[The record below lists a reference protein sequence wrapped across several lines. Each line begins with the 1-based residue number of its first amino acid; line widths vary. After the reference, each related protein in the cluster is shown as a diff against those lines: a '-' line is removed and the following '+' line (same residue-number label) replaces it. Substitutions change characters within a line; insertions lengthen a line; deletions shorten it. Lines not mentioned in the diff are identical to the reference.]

1 MRKFSLSVGEPWDF
15 EGPDGQNNIELELL
29 GEVDGPNV
37 ENWATS
43 YLLLKVIRPFSF
55 NGEAVECLVAAPRYE
70 GESLRSVFQNGGTVG
85 VGRVDHLNR
94 LVGPVALDGR
104 YRADPIQY
112 LGHELSQLT
121 AL

>member
-15 EGPDGQNNIELELL
+15 EGPDGQNKVELELL
-29 GEVDGPNV
+29 GEVDGPIA

-85 VGRVDHLNR
+85 VGRVLPGRSIHPGQKLLTSDTQYCIIGR
-94 LVGPVALDGR
+94 L
-104 YRADPIQY
+104 DP
-112 LGHELSQLT
+112 HSEWST
-121 AL
+121 